1 MPRPSF
7 PLEIHSCFCRH
18 ITKFNFLRRDGKP
31 VNQTRHIDS
40 LDQKVAYIS
49 MSWSPNNDDLGHHI
63 VCANAEDSAG
73 YCRICDLMNRFKKR
87 KRKQSKK
94 TPQNITK
101 TQTQT

>member
-31 VNQTRHIDS
+31 VNQTRHIAS

-73 YCRICDLMNRFKKR
+73 SAEFICDLMNRFKKKE
-87 KRKQSKK
+87 KRAKKNPSKHNK
-94 TPQNITK
+94 NSN
-101 TQTQT
+101 